1 MPIPSRV
8 NNMDGWLNGD
18 YLAAIP
24 HVPALQDSRR
34 TSDTPDSGDISPLTS
49 LDTNML
55 EDAPAKESS
64 NEPATATPAQVS
76 DNPLD
81 APDGPRPEADD
92 ADGQDDEEM
101 GGVEDAKKENGEG
114 AEPAD
119 PEAQAKADLQSA
131 ARSHFVTQTYATI
144 IPSYA
149 TWFDM
154 RYIDY
159 RERKALPE
167 FFNGRNRSKTPAVYR
182 DYRDFM
188 INTYRLN
195 PSEYLTVTACRR
207 NLAGDVC
214 AIMRVH
220 AFLEQWGLINYQ
232 VDPQERPSNIGPPFT
247 GHFRVTV
254 DTPRGLQ
261 PFQPGPGS
269 KVTDGKQL
277 TATDRAASAQPTAK
291 SETKSLAGRNIYEAN
306 GKEAS
311 AEPKTANGEGAANGP
326 VDVKDLEAAAKEPM
340 KVINCFSCGVECTRV
355 HFHETKP
362 SEQPGQ
368 MKAAGGLKRDL
379 CPRCFVEGNFPSG
392 TSSAD
397 FTKISNPDNSAAAE
411 TEEKWTEEETLL
423 LLEGLEEFDDDWNR
437 VADHVQTKTRE
448 QCVMKFL
455 QLEIEDKYIEAD
467 LPESQSAAP
476 STKFLRD
483 LDYLS
488 EGRVPIHHA
497 DNPILSVV
505 SFLAGLAPANVTEA
519 AVASERS
526 VGEMKRI
533 LQEKINKAPTA
544 PSEKGKEKEGEQS
557 TPAATASDMKPES
570 GDAMDVDPS
579 ADSTAIATRESDSS
593 NANPLATL
601 PFALSAARSSAL
613 ASHEERHITRL
624 VSGAV
629 NLQLQKLQ
637 LKLAHFNDFEKL
649 LSAERRD
656 LQRRRQQL
664 FMDRLNFQRRVR
676 ALEDAT
682 KRISSSMGGQ
692 GLPGSMSNE
701 EAVQALTE
709 AMRMFGVGKG
719 EDSMGVKRDSVDA
732 DVAQP
737 IAEGAEGYS
746 KVEI

>member
-1 MPIPSRV
+1 MADDATAGATARDPSLTGEGATDV
-8 NNMDGWLNGD
+8 N
-18 YLAAIP
+18 
-24 HVPALQDSRR
+24 ALDQ
-34 TSDTPDSGDISPLTS
+34 
-49 LDTNML
+49 DTNML

-81 APDGPRPEADD
+81 APDGPRPEAED

-557 TPAATASDMKPES
+557 TPAATASDMKPEG

-579 ADSTAIATRESDSS
+579 ADSTAVATRESDSS

-737 IAEGAEGYS
+737 IAESAEGYS

>member
-1 MPIPSRV
+1 MADDATGSATAHDPTLT
-8 NNMDGWLNGD
+8 G
-18 YLAAIP
+18 
-24 HVPALQDSRR
+24 
-34 TSDTPDSGDISPLTS
+34 DSGADANTLDQDTS
-49 LDTNML
+49 ML
-55 EDAPAKESS
+55 EDAAIKESS
-64 NEPATATPAQVS
+64 NEATATPANAS

-81 APDGPRPEADD
+81 APDGPRPETED
-92 ADGQDDEEM
+92 ADGQEDEEM
-101 GGVEDAKKENGEG
+101 GGVDDSKKENGEG
-114 AEPAD
+114 ADAMD

-269 KVTDGKQL
+269 KVTEGKQL
-277 TATDRAASAQPTAK
+277 AATDRAASQQPTAK

-311 AEPKTANGEGAANGP
+311 AEPKAANGEANGAS
-326 VDVKDLEAAAKEPM
+326 VHVKNLEAAAKEPI

-368 MKAAGGLKRDL
+368 LKQGGGLKRDL

-392 TSSAD
+392 TSSVD
-397 FTKISNPDNSAAAE
+397 FTKISNPESSATAE
-411 TEEKWTEEETLL
+411 NEEKWTEEETLL

-467 LPESQSAAP
+467 LTESQSAAP

-483 LDYLS
+483 LEYLS

-519 AVASERS
+519 AVASGRS

-557 TPAATASDMKPES
+557 TPAVTASDVKPEG
-570 GDAMDVDPS
+570 GDAMDVDTS
-579 ADSTAIATRESDSS
+579 TDIATKDSTTST
-593 NANPLATL
+593 ANPLATL

-613 ASHEERHITRL
+613 ASHEERHMTRL

-682 KRISSSMGGQ
+682 KRISSSIGGQ
-692 GLPGSMSNE
+692 GLPGSLSAE
-701 EAVQALTE
+701 DAVHALEE
-709 AMRMFGVGKG
+709 AMRLFGVGKG

-732 DVAQP
+732 GVAQP
-737 IAEGAEGYS
+737 VGEGAEGYS

>member
-1 MPIPSRV
+1 MADDATANATAHDPTLT
-8 NNMDGWLNGD
+8 G
-18 YLAAIP
+18 
-24 HVPALQDSRR
+24 
-34 TSDTPDSGDISPLTS
+34 DSGADANAPDQDTS
-49 LDTNML
+49 ML
-55 EDAPAKESS
+55 EDAAIKESS
-64 NEPATATPAQVS
+64 NEPTATPANVS

-81 APDGPRPEADD
+81 APDGPRPETED
-92 ADGQDDEEM
+92 ADGQEDEEM
-101 GGVEDAKKENGEG
+101 GGVDDTKKENGEG
-114 AEPAD
+114 AEAMD

-277 TATDRAASAQPTAK
+277 AATDRAASQQPTAK

-311 AEPKTANGEGAANGP
+311 AEPKAANGEANGAS
-326 VDVKDLEAAAKEPM
+326 VDVKNLEAAAKEPM

-368 MKAAGGLKRDL
+368 LKAAGGLKRDL

-397 FTKISNPDNSAAAE
+397 FTKISNPENSATAE
-411 TEEKWTEEETLL
+411 SEEKWTEEETLL
-423 LLEGLEEFDDDWNR
+423 LLEGVEEFDDDWNR

-467 LPESQSAAP
+467 LTESQSAAP

-483 LDYLS
+483 LEYLS

-505 SFLAGLAPANVTEA
+505 SFLAGLAPTNVTEA
-519 AVASERS
+519 AVASGRS

-533 LQEKINKAPTA
+533 LQDKINKAPTA
-544 PSEKGKEKEGEQS
+544 PSDKGKEKEGEQS
-557 TPAATASDMKPES
+557 TPAATASDVKPEGS
-570 GDAMDVDPS
+570 DAMEVDTS
-579 ADSTAIATRESDSS
+579 ADSTAVATKDSAS
-593 NANPLATL
+593 SPSTNPLATL

-682 KRISSSMGGQ
+682 KRISSTMGGQ

-701 EAVQALTE
+701 EAVQALTD
-709 AMRMFGVGKG
+709 AMRLFGVGKG

-732 DVAQP
+732 GVAQP
-737 IAEGAEGYS
+737 IAEGADGYS

>member
-1 MPIPSRV
+1 M
-8 NNMDGWLNGD
+8 
-18 YLAAIP
+18 
-24 HVPALQDSRR
+24 
-34 TSDTPDSGDISPLTS
+34 
-49 LDTNML
+49 
-55 EDAPAKESS
+55 
-64 NEPATATPAQVS
+64 
-76 DNPLD
+76 
-81 APDGPRPEADD
+81 
-92 ADGQDDEEM
+92 
-101 GGVEDAKKENGEG
+101 
-114 AEPAD
+114 
-119 PEAQAKADLQSA
+119 
-131 ARSHFVTQTYATI
+131 
-144 IPSYA
+144 
-149 TWFDM
+149 
-154 RYIDY
+154 
-159 RERKALPE
+159 
-167 FFNGRNRSKTPAVYR
+167 
-182 DYRDFM
+182 
-188 INTYRLN
+188 
-195 PSEYLTVTACRR
+195 
-207 NLAGDVC
+207 
-214 AIMRVH
+214 
-220 AFLEQWGLINYQ
+220 
-232 VDPQERPSNIGPPFT
+232 DPQERPSNIGPPFT

-269 KVTDGKQL
+269 KVTNGKQH
-277 TATDRAASAQPTAK
+277 AGTDRAASQQPTAK

-311 AEPKTANGEGAANGP
+311 AEPKDKTANGDGAANGGP
-326 VDVKDLEAAAKEPM
+326 ADVKDLEAAAKEPL

-368 MKAAGGLKRDL
+368 TKSVGGLKRDL

-397 FTKISNPDNSAAAE
+397 FTKISNPEYSTVAE

-467 LPESQSAAP
+467 VPEAQSAAP

-483 LDYLS
+483 LEYLS
-488 EGRVPIHHA
+488 EGRVPFHHA

-519 AVASERS
+519 AVASGRS

-533 LQEKINKAPTA
+533 LQDKINKAPTA

-557 TPAATASDMKPES
+557 TPAASASDIKPEG
-570 GDAMDVDPS
+570 GDAMDVDPA
-579 ADSTAIATRESDSS
+579 ADSTTLATKDTTASSSSS
-593 NANPLATL
+593 NPLVTL
-601 PFALSAARSSAL
+601 PFALSAARSAAL

-624 VSGAV
+624 VSGSV

-676 ALEDAT
+676 QLEEAT
-682 KRISSSMGGQ
+682 KKISGSLGNP

-701 EAVQALTE
+701 EAVQALTD
-709 AMRMFGVGKG
+709 AMRMFGVGQG
-719 EDSMGVKRDSVDA
+719 EDNISGVQRDSGDTSAAPV
-732 DVAQP
+732 
-737 IAEGAEGYS
+737 AEGAEGFA
-746 KVEI
+746 KWEI

>member
-1 MPIPSRV
+1 MADDATAGATARDPSLTGEGAPVV
-8 NNMDGWLNGD
+8 N
-18 YLAAIP
+18 
-24 HVPALQDSRR
+24 ALDQ
-34 TSDTPDSGDISPLTS
+34 
-49 LDTNML
+49 DTNML

>member
-1 MPIPSRV
+1 MADDATGSATAHDPTLT
-8 NNMDGWLNGD
+8 G
-18 YLAAIP
+18 
-24 HVPALQDSRR
+24 
-34 TSDTPDSGDISPLTS
+34 DSGADANTLDQDTS
-49 LDTNML
+49 ML
-55 EDAPAKESS
+55 EDAAIKESS
-64 NEPATATPAQVS
+64 NEATATPANAS

-81 APDGPRPEADD
+81 APDGPRPETED
-92 ADGQDDEEM
+92 ADGQEDEEM
-101 GGVEDAKKENGEG
+101 GGVDDSKKENGEG
-114 AEPAD
+114 ADAMD

-269 KVTDGKQL
+269 KVTEGKQL
-277 TATDRAASAQPTAK
+277 AATDRAASQQPTAK

-311 AEPKTANGEGAANGP
+311 AEPKAANGEANGAS
-326 VDVKDLEAAAKEPM
+326 VHVKNLEAAAKEPI

-368 MKAAGGLKRDL
+368 LKQGGGLKRDL

-392 TSSAD
+392 TSSVD
-397 FTKISNPDNSAAAE
+397 FTKISNPESSATAE
-411 TEEKWTEEETLL
+411 NEEKWTEEETLL

-467 LPESQSAAP
+467 LTESQSAAP

-483 LDYLS
+483 LEYLS

-519 AVASERS
+519 AVASGRS

-557 TPAATASDMKPES
+557 TPAVTASDVKPEG
-570 GDAMDVDPS
+570 GDAMDVDTS
-579 ADSTAIATRESDSS
+579 TDIATKDSTTST
-593 NANPLATL
+593 ANPLATL

-613 ASHEERHITRL
+613 ASHEERHMTRL

-682 KRISSSMGGQ
+682 KRISSSIGGQ
-692 GLPGSMSNE
+692 GLPGSLSAE
-701 EAVQALTE
+701 DAVHALEE
-709 AMRMFGVGKG
+709 AMRLFGVGKG

-732 DVAQP
+732 GVAQP
-737 IAEGAEGYS
+737 VSEGAEGYS

>member
-1 MPIPSRV
+1 
-8 NNMDGWLNGD
+8 
-18 YLAAIP
+18 
-24 HVPALQDSRR
+24 
-34 TSDTPDSGDISPLTS
+34 
-49 LDTNML
+49 
-55 EDAPAKESS
+55 
-64 NEPATATPAQVS
+64 
-76 DNPLD
+76 
-81 APDGPRPEADD
+81 
-92 ADGQDDEEM
+92 
-101 GGVEDAKKENGEG
+101 
-114 AEPAD
+114 
-119 PEAQAKADLQSA
+119 
-131 ARSHFVTQTYATI
+131 
-144 IPSYA
+144 
-149 TWFDM
+149 
-154 RYIDY
+154 
-159 RERKALPE
+159 
-167 FFNGRNRSKTPAVYR
+167 
-182 DYRDFM
+182 
-188 INTYRLN
+188 
-195 PSEYLTVTACRR
+195 
-207 NLAGDVC
+207 
-214 AIMRVH
+214 
-220 AFLEQWGLINYQ
+220 
-232 VDPQERPSNIGPPFT
+232 
-247 GHFRVTV
+247 
-254 DTPRGLQ
+254 
-261 PFQPGPGS
+261 
-269 KVTDGKQL
+269 
-277 TATDRAASAQPTAK
+277 
-291 SETKSLAGRNIYEAN
+291 LAGRNIYEAN

-311 AEPKTANGEGAANGP
+311 AEPKAANGEANGGS
-326 VDVKDLEAAAKEPM
+326 VDVKNLEAAAKEPM

-368 MKAAGGLKRDL
+368 LKAAGGLKRDL

-392 TSSAD
+392 TSSVD
-397 FTKISNPDNSAAAE
+397 FTKISNPENSATAE
-411 TEEKWTEEETLL
+411 SEEKWTEEETLL

-467 LPESQSAAP
+467 LTESQSAAP

-483 LDYLS
+483 LEYLS

-519 AVASERS
+519 AVASGRS

-533 LQEKINKAPTA
+533 LQDKINKTPTA

-557 TPAATASDMKPES
+557 TPAATASDVKPEG
-570 GDAMDVDPS
+570 GDAMDVDTS
-579 ADSTAIATRESDSS
+579 AETTTVATKDSTSTSTSTT
-593 NANPLATL
+593 NPLATL

-682 KRISSSMGGQ
+682 KRISSTMGGQ

-709 AMRMFGVGKG
+709 AMRLFGVGKG

-732 DVAQP
+732 GVAQP
-737 IAEGAEGYS
+737 IGEGADGYS

>member
-1 MPIPSRV
+1 MADDATAGATARDPSLTGEGATDV
-8 NNMDGWLNGD
+8 N
-18 YLAAIP
+18 
-24 HVPALQDSRR
+24 ALDQ
-34 TSDTPDSGDISPLTS
+34 
-49 LDTNML
+49 DTNML

-81 APDGPRPEADD
+81 APDGPRPEAED

-557 TPAATASDMKPES
+557 TPAATASDMKPEG

-579 ADSTAIATRESDSS
+579 ADSTAVATRESDSS

-709 AMRMFGVGKG
+709 AMKMFGVGKG

>member
-1 MPIPSRV
+1 MADDATGSATAHDPTLT
-8 NNMDGWLNGD
+8 G
-18 YLAAIP
+18 
-24 HVPALQDSRR
+24 
-34 TSDTPDSGDISPLTS
+34 DSGADANTLDQDTS
-49 LDTNML
+49 ML
-55 EDAPAKESS
+55 EDAAIKESS
-64 NEPATATPAQVS
+64 NEATATPANAS

-81 APDGPRPEADD
+81 APDGPRPETED
-92 ADGQDDEEM
+92 ADGQEDEEM
-101 GGVEDAKKENGEG
+101 GGVDDSKKENGEG
-114 AEPAD
+114 ADAMD

-269 KVTDGKQL
+269 KVTEGKQL
-277 TATDRAASAQPTAK
+277 AATDRAASQQPTAK

-311 AEPKTANGEGAANGP
+311 AEPKAANGEANGAS
-326 VDVKDLEAAAKEPM
+326 VHVKNLEAAAKEPI

-368 MKAAGGLKRDL
+368 LKQGGGLKRDL

-392 TSSAD
+392 TSSVD
-397 FTKISNPDNSAAAE
+397 FTKISNPESSATAE
-411 TEEKWTEEETLL
+411 NEEKWTEEETLL

-467 LPESQSAAP
+467 LTESQSAAP

-483 LDYLS
+483 LEYLS

-519 AVASERS
+519 AVASGRS

-557 TPAATASDMKPES
+557 TPAVTASDVKPEG
-570 GDAMDVDPS
+570 GDAMDHS
-579 ADSTAIATRESDSS
+579 Q
-593 NANPLATL
+593 PLATL

-613 ASHEERHITRL
+613 ASHEERHMTRL

-682 KRISSSMGGQ
+682 KRISSSIGGQ
-692 GLPGSMSNE
+692 GLPGSLSAE
-701 EAVQALTE
+701 DAVHALEE
-709 AMRMFGVGKG
+709 AMRLFGVGKG

-732 DVAQP
+732 GVAQP
-737 IAEGAEGYS
+737 VGEGAEGYS

>member
-1 MPIPSRV
+1 MADDATAGATARDPSLTGEGATDV
-8 NNMDGWLNGD
+8 N
-18 YLAAIP
+18 
-24 HVPALQDSRR
+24 ALDQ
-34 TSDTPDSGDISPLTS
+34 
-49 LDTNML
+49 DTNML

-81 APDGPRPEADD
+81 APDGPRPEAED

-368 MKAAGGLKRDL
+368 LKAAGGLKRDL

-579 ADSTAIATRESDSS
+579 ADSTAVATRESDSS

-682 KRISSSMGGQ
+682 KRISGSMGGQ

>member
-1 MPIPSRV
+1 MADDAPASATAPDSSLLGDGAAQGNAPDQDTSMLYDVKDSSREPS
-8 NNMDGWLNGD
+8 
-18 YLAAIP
+18 AAIP
-24 HVPALQDSRR
+24 
-34 TSDTPDSGDISPLTS
+34 
-49 LDTNML
+49 
-55 EDAPAKESS
+55 AP
-64 NEPATATPAQVS
+64 VS
-76 DNPLD
+76 HNLLD
-81 APDGPRPEADD
+81 APDGPRPDADD
-92 ADGQDDEEM
+92 ADGHDDEDM
-101 GGVEDAKKENGEG
+101 GGLDDAKKDGEP
-114 AEPAD
+114 ATAAD
-119 PEAQAKADLQSA
+119 PEAAAKADLQAA
-131 ARSHFVTQTYATI
+131 ARSHFVAQTYATI

-195 PSEYLTVTACRR
+195 PAEYLTVTACRR

-247 GHFRVTV
+247 GHFRVT
-254 DTPRGLQ
+254 
-261 PFQPGPGS
+261 PGPGS
-269 KVTDGKQL
+269 TVTDGKQSA
-277 TATDRAASAQPTAK
+277 ATDRAASAQPTAK

-311 AEPKTANGEGAANGP
+311 AEPKDKAANGGP
-326 VDVKDLEAAAKEPM
+326 ADVKDLEAAAKEPL

-368 MKAAGGLKRDL
+368 TKSVGGLKRDL

-397 FTKISNPDNSAAAE
+397 FTKISNPEYSSISDS
-411 TEEKWTEEETLL
+411 EEKWTEEETLL
-423 LLEGLEEFDDDWNR
+423 LLEGLEEFDEDWNR
-437 VADHVQTKTRE
+437 VADHVATKTRE

-455 QLEIEDKYIEAD
+455 QLEIEDKYIDAD
-467 LPESQSAAP
+467 LPQGNAATPSA
-476 STKFLRD
+476 KFLRD

-488 EGRVPIHHA
+488 EGRAPLHHA

-519 AVASERS
+519 AVASGRS

-544 PSEKGKEKEGEQS
+544 PSEKGKEKEGEKAS
-557 TPAATASDMKPES
+557 TPAKGASDVKPE
-570 GDAMDVDPS
+570 GDDAMEVDTTQDLTVATKDTS
-579 ADSTAIATRESDSS
+579 AS
-593 NANPLATL
+593 NPLVTL

-624 VSGAV
+624 VSGSV

-637 LKLAHFNDFEKL
+637 LKLAHFSDFEKL

-664 FMDRLNFQRRVR
+664 FMDRLGFQRRVR
-676 ALEDAT
+676 ALEAAT
-682 KRISSSMGGQ
+682 LHIGNAVQGQ
-692 GLPGSMSNE
+692 GLPGSMAPE
-701 EAVQALTE
+701 DAVKAL
-709 AMRMFGVGKG
+709 ADAIRLFGVGKA
-719 EDSMGVKRDSVDA
+719 EDAVGVEQGSA
-732 DVAQP
+732 
-737 IAEGAEGYS
+737 AEGVLPVPEGGEGYG
-746 KVEI
+746 KFEI

>member
-1 MPIPSRV
+1 MSDDAAASATAQDPS
-8 NNMDGWLNGD
+8 
-18 YLAAIP
+18 LAAEGAAQAN
-24 HVPALQDSRR
+24 ALDQD
-34 TSDTPDSGDISPLTS
+34 TAM
-49 LDTNML
+49 LD
-55 EDAPAKESS
+55 EPPAKESS
-64 NEPATATPAQVS
+64 REPSAATPAPAS

-81 APDGPRPEADD
+81 APDGPRPDAED
-92 ADGQDDEEM
+92 ADGHDDEDM
-101 GGVEDAKKENGEG
+101 GGLDDAKKEKDPDAAG
-114 AEPAD
+114 AEADADAEADAAD
-119 PEAQAKADLQSA
+119 PEAAAKADLQAA
-131 ARSHFVTQTYATI
+131 ARSHFVAQTYATI

-261 PFQPGPGS
+261 PFQPGPGA
-269 KVTDGKQL
+269 KLTDGKQSA
-277 TATDRAASAQPTAK
+277 ATDRAASAQPTAK
-291 SETKSLAGRNIYEAN
+291 SDTKSLAGRNIYEAN

-311 AEPKTANGEGAANGP
+311 VEPREKVANGEAAANGASA
-326 VDVKDLEAAAKEPM
+326 DVKELEAAAKEPL

-368 MKAAGGLKRDL
+368 TKSVGGLKRDL

-397 FTKISNPDNSAAAE
+397 FTKICNPESSSVPE
-411 TEEKWTEEETLL
+411 SEEKWTEEETLL
-423 LLEGLEEFDDDWNR
+423 LLEGLEEFDEDWNR
-437 VADHVQTKTRE
+437 VADHVATKTRE

-467 LPESQSAAP
+467 LPQGDAATPSA
-476 STKFLRD
+476 KFLRD

-488 EGRVPIHHA
+488 EGRAPLHHA

-519 AVASERS
+519 AVASGRS
-526 VGEMKRI
+526 VSEMKRI
-533 LQEKINKAPTA
+533 LQDKINKAPTA
-544 PSEKGKEKEGEQS
+544 PSDKGKEKEGDKAA
-557 TPAATASDMKPES
+557 TPATGASDVKPE
-570 GDAMDVDPS
+570 GDDAMEVDTTQDLTVTNRDASP
-579 ADSTAIATRESDSS
+579 DS
-593 NANPLATL
+593 NPLVTL

-624 VSGAV
+624 VSGSV

-637 LKLAHFNDFEKL
+637 LKLAHFSDFEKL

-676 ALEDAT
+676 ALEEAT
-682 KRISSSMGGQ
+682 KKISSGVQGQ

-701 EAVQALTE
+701 DAMTALTD
-709 AMRMFGVGKG
+709 AIRMFGVGKG

-732 DVAQP
+732 GVQP
-737 IAEGAEGYS
+737 VAEGGEGYG
-746 KVEI
+746 KLEI

>member
-1 MPIPSRV
+1 M
-8 NNMDGWLNGD
+8 
-18 YLAAIP
+18 
-24 HVPALQDSRR
+24 
-34 TSDTPDSGDISPLTS
+34 
-49 LDTNML
+49 
-55 EDAPAKESS
+55 
-64 NEPATATPAQVS
+64 
-76 DNPLD
+76 
-81 APDGPRPEADD
+81 
-92 ADGQDDEEM
+92 
-101 GGVEDAKKENGEG
+101 
-114 AEPAD
+114 
-119 PEAQAKADLQSA
+119 
-131 ARSHFVTQTYATI
+131 
-144 IPSYA
+144 
-149 TWFDM
+149 
-154 RYIDY
+154 
-159 RERKALPE
+159 
-167 FFNGRNRSKTPAVYR
+167 
-182 DYRDFM
+182 
-188 INTYRLN
+188 
-195 PSEYLTVTACRR
+195 
-207 NLAGDVC
+207 
-214 AIMRVH
+214 
-220 AFLEQWGLINYQ
+220 Q

-269 KVTDGKQL
+269 KVTDGKQN
-277 TATDRAASAQPTAK
+277 AGTDRAASQQPTAK

-311 AEPKTANGEGAANGP
+311 AEPKANGEGAANGSA
-326 VDVKDLEAAAKEPM
+326 DVKDLEAAAKEPH

-355 HFHETKP
+355 HFHEAKPAEQLGQTKT
-362 SEQPGQ
+362 
-368 MKAAGGLKRDL
+368 AGGLKRDL

-397 FTKISNPDNSAAAE
+397 FTKISNQESSLIAE
-411 TEEKWTEEETLL
+411 AEEKWTEEETLL

-437 VADHVQTKTRE
+437 VADHVESKTRE

-476 STKFLRD
+476 SAKFLRD
-483 LDYLS
+483 LEYLS

-519 AVASERS
+519 AVASGRS

-533 LQEKINKAPTA
+533 LQEKINKSPTA
-544 PSEKGKEKEGEQS
+544 PSEKGKEKEGEKS
-557 TPAATASDMKPES
+557 TPAASASDVKPEAD
-570 GDAMDVDPS
+570 DAMDVDTTHS
-579 ADSTAIATRESDSS
+579 ALVTKDSS
-593 NANPLATL
+593 STSNPLLTL

-624 VSGAV
+624 VSGSV

-637 LKLAHFNDFEKL
+637 LKLAHFNDFERL

-682 KRISSSMGGQ
+682 KKISGNLGGQ

-701 EAVQALTE
+701 DAVQALAE
-709 AMRMFGVGKG
+709 AMRLFGVGKG
-719 EDSMGVKRDSVDA
+719 EESIGVKEDGAVEGGA
-732 DVAQP
+732 AP
-737 IAEGAEGYS
+737 IGEGAEGYG
-746 KVEI
+746 KLEI

>member
-1 MPIPSRV
+1 
-8 NNMDGWLNGD
+8 
-18 YLAAIP
+18 
-24 HVPALQDSRR
+24 
-34 TSDTPDSGDISPLTS
+34 
-49 LDTNML
+49 
-55 EDAPAKESS
+55 
-64 NEPATATPAQVS
+64 
-76 DNPLD
+76 
-81 APDGPRPEADD
+81 
-92 ADGQDDEEM
+92 
-101 GGVEDAKKENGEG
+101 
-114 AEPAD
+114 
-119 PEAQAKADLQSA
+119 
-131 ARSHFVTQTYATI
+131 
-144 IPSYA
+144 
-149 TWFDM
+149 
-154 RYIDY
+154 
-159 RERKALPE
+159 
-167 FFNGRNRSKTPAVYR
+167 
-182 DYRDFM
+182 
-188 INTYRLN
+188 
-195 PSEYLTVTACRR
+195 
-207 NLAGDVC
+207 
-214 AIMRVH
+214 
-220 AFLEQWGLINYQ
+220 
-232 VDPQERPSNIGPPFT
+232 
-247 GHFRVTV
+247 
-254 DTPRGLQ
+254 
-261 PFQPGPGS
+261 
-269 KVTDGKQL
+269 
-277 TATDRAASAQPTAK
+277 
-291 SETKSLAGRNIYEAN
+291 
-306 GKEAS
+306 
-311 AEPKTANGEGAANGP
+311 
-326 VDVKDLEAAAKEPM
+326 M

-526 VGEMKRI
+526 VGEMRRI

-579 ADSTAIATRESDSS
+579 ADSTAVATRESDSS

>member
-1 MPIPSRV
+1 MADDATAGATARDPSLTGEGATDV
-8 NNMDGWLNGD
+8 N
-18 YLAAIP
+18 
-24 HVPALQDSRR
+24 ALDQ
-34 TSDTPDSGDISPLTS
+34 
-49 LDTNML
+49 DTNML
-55 EDAPAKESS
+55 EDAPAKEFS

-81 APDGPRPEADD
+81 APDGPRPEAED

-526 VGEMKRI
+526 VGEMKRM

-557 TPAATASDMKPES
+557 TPAATASDMKPEG

-579 ADSTAIATRESDSS
+579 ADSTAVATRESDSS

>member
-1 MPIPSRV
+1 MADTTAS
-8 NNMDGWLNGD
+8 
-18 YLAAIP
+18 ASA
-24 HVPALQDSRR
+24 QDPNLTGEGIADMNAFDQD
-34 TSDTPDSGDISPLTS
+34 TS
-49 LDTNML
+49 ML
-55 EDAPAKESS
+55 EDAAIKESS
-64 NEPATATPAQVS
+64 HEPTTTTPAPVS

-81 APDGPRPEADD
+81 APDGPRPEAED
-92 ADGQDDEEM
+92 ADGQEDEEM
-101 GGVEDAKKENGEG
+101 GGVEESKKENGEG
-114 AEPAD
+114 AEAAD

-154 RYIDY
+154 RYIDF

-261 PFQPGPGS
+261 PFQPAPGS

-277 TATDRAASAQPTAK
+277 TATDRAASQQPTAK

-311 AEPKTANGEGAANGP
+311 AEPKAANGEGAANGGS

-368 MKAAGGLKRDL
+368 TKAVGGLKRDL

-392 TSSAD
+392 TSSID
-397 FTKISNPDNSAAAE
+397 FTKIANPENSAVTE
-411 TEEKWTEEETLL
+411 TEEKWTDEETLL

-483 LDYLS
+483 LEYLS

-519 AVASERS
+519 AVASGRS
-526 VGEMKRI
+526 VGEMKRV
-533 LQEKINKAPTA
+533 LQDKINQAPTA

-557 TPAATASDMKPES
+557 TPAATASDMKPE
-570 GDAMDVDPS
+570 GTDAMEVDT
-579 ADSTAIATRESDSS
+579 AESTALTTKQTSSSSD
-593 NANPLATL
+593 ANPLVTL

-682 KRISSSMGGQ
+682 KRIGSAMGGQ

-701 EAVQALTE
+701 DAMQALTD
-709 AMRMFGVGKG
+709 AMRSFGVGKG

-732 DVAQP
+732 TGIVHP
-737 IAEGAEGYS
+737 VAEGADGFG

>member
-1 MPIPSRV
+1 MHLPDFNHVNGLPS
-8 NNMDGWLNGD
+8 LEE
-18 YLAAIP
+18 L
-24 HVPALQDSRR
+24 
-34 TSDTPDSGDISPLTS
+34 LTS
-49 LDTNML
+49 MGTTRLDNQDILSEFLDTSML
-55 EDAPAKESS
+55 EDAAG
-64 NEPATATPAQVS
+64 NDEPSTATPAPVS

-81 APDGPRPEADD
+81 APDGPRPEAED
-92 ADGQDDEEM
+92 ADGQEDEEM
-101 GGVEDAKKENGEG
+101 GGVDDSKKEKDADGVE
-114 AEPAD
+114 AAD

-269 KVTDGKQL
+269 KVTDGKQH
-277 TATDRAASAQPTAK
+277 AGTDRAASQQPTAK

-311 AEPKTANGEGAANGP
+311 AEPKDKAANGEGAANGSA
-326 VDVKDLEAAAKEPM
+326 DVKDLEAAAKEPL

-368 MKAAGGLKRDL
+368 TKAAGGLKRDL

-397 FTKISNPDNSAAAE
+397 FTKISNPEYSAVAE

-467 LPESQSAAP
+467 LPETQSAAP

-483 LDYLS
+483 LEYLS

-519 AVASERS
+519 AVASGRS

-533 LQEKINKAPTA
+533 LQDKINKAPTA
-544 PSEKGKEKEGEQS
+544 PSEKGKEKESDKS
-557 TPAATASDMKPES
+557 TPIVTASDVKPES
-570 GDAMDVDPS
+570 GDAMDVDS
-579 ADSTAIATRESDSS
+579 AADSTAVATREPASSDSS
-593 NANPLATL
+593 NPLVTL
-601 PFALSAARSSAL
+601 PFALSAARSAAL

-624 VSGAV
+624 VSGSV

-676 ALEDAT
+676 ALEEAT
-682 KRISSSMGGQ
+682 TKISGSLAGGAGAQ
-692 GLPGSMSNE
+692 GLPGALSSDD
-701 EAVQALTE
+701 AVAALTE
-709 AMRMFGVGKG
+709 AIRTFGVGKG
-719 EDSMGVKRDSVDA
+719 EESISGVQREDGGEGAGAAGV
-732 DVAQP
+732 QP
-737 IAEGAEGYS
+737 FAEDAEGYA
-746 KVEI
+746 KLEV